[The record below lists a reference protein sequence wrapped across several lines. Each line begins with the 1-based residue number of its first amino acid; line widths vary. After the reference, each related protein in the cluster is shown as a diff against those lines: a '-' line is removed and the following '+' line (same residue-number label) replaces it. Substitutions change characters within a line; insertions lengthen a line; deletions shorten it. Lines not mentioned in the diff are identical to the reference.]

1 MLAIIINTKDTEFY
15 GNYKT
20 IALFTGLHEKSLPE
34 IFERLIEK
42 ETLEIIEKRP
52 GRTNRYRVLIN
63 IEDFPSLEPHNSSNW
78 W

>member
-1 MLAIIINTKDTEFY
+1 MKKVY
-15 GNYKT
+15 QKV
-20 IALFTGLHEKSLPE
+20 
-34 IFERLIEK
+34 FERLIEK